1 MSPPELA
8 EVLGLRKG
16 RSPMALIE
24 RIERGL
30 PADVL
35 DRLARRIAPGD
46 AAFKYRVVPKA
57 TLARRRAGRR
67 LTAEESARLARVAE
81 LWRLAL
87 AVWGDEEQARVFLLQ
102 PHMLLEGR
110 VPLDLALKTDLGA
123 RLAES
128 LLGRLRY
135 GAAA

>member
-1 MSPPELA
+1 MSSHELA
-8 EVLGLRKG
+8 AVLGLRKG

-24 RIERGL
+24 SIERGL

-46 AAFKYRVVPKA
+46 ATFKYRVVPKA
-57 TLARRRAGRR
+57 TLARRRTGRR
-67 LTAEESARLARVAE
+67 LTADESARLARVAE
-81 LWRLAL
+81 LWRFAL
-87 AVWGDEEQARVFLLQ
+87 EVWGDEDQARTFLLQ

-123 RLAES
+123 RLVEN

-135 GAAA
+135 GSAA